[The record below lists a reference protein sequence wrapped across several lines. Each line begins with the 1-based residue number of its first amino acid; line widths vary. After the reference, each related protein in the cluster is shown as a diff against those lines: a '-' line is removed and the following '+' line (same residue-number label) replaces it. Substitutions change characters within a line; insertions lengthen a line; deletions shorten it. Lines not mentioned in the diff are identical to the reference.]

1 MSPAAADARWRAGAV
16 AAATLF
22 VVFAGLALW
31 IDPVDVRRTPADP
44 TATPG
49 FQSDEA
55 TYYLMGHSLARDFDL
70 EYRQEDLVR
79 TRAEFSGGPSG
90 VFLKRGVT
98 SDGRPD
104 PDHDRLYFG
113 KSFIYPLFAAPFVKA
128 FGTNGFYVFNS
139 LLLALGFLCAYMFLA
154 ARAGIGVSLV
164 MAGGFLFPTVVP
176 VYWAWIAPELFNCI
190 VGLIACFCWLYKF
203 VAPEPSSRWTRW
215 LRGPASDVVAALL
228 IGLLTFSKPTN
239 ALLGAPMGLWWMWRR
254 EWFRAGLVAA
264 AFVIASVA
272 GWGGNKL
279 ISGEWNYQGG
289 QQRETCYGRF
299 PFEAP
304 GVGLDVCDPRE
315 TSEALTG
322 VWFDREMFWHNMR
335 ANLGYYV
342 IGRYGGLLPYFFPV
356 LLGVVLMLARRSAIQ
371 RWQWLVLGGVL
382 LQVAVFLITLPYTWF
397 GGGGSVGNR
406 YFMGVYGA
414 ALFLFPPVRSR
425 LVAILP
431 WIIGGVFMWPLVF
444 SPFDTSMRP
453 GDRAF
458 SGPLRLLP
466 VERTNY
472 QDLPV
477 QTEDDLMRRWFGETP
492 AHRGFQILYLDKN
505 SWLQEADKLSFW
517 TRGASRAEMLLRTNE
532 PERRIE
538 FTLSA
543 GAVPVH
549 VDLSLDG
556 QRASVAL
563 VSGQSSVVQLAL
575 PPGFPFKDKEG
586 HVSYVW
592 HLAIS
597 TDAGWSPLERDGLPD
612 ARFLGVRVKPL
623 ISSAPRTP

>member
-1 MSPAAADARWRAGAV
+1 MSATMLCVVLAGV
-16 AAATLF
+16 S
-22 VVFAGLALW
+22 LW
-31 IDPVDVRRTPADP
+31 IDPVEVRRTPADP

-55 TYYLMGHSLARDFDL
+55 TYYLMGHSLAKDFDL

-79 TRAEFSGGPSG
+79 TKAEFPEGPNG

-98 SDGRPD
+98 RDGQFD
-104 PDHDRLYFG
+104 PVEGRLYFG

-128 FGTNGFYVFNS
+128 FGTKGFYVFNS
-139 LLLALGFLCAYMFLA
+139 LLLALGFLCAYMFIS
-154 ARAGIGVSLV
+154 ARAGIGVSLL
-164 MAGGFLFPTVVP
+164 MTGGFLFPTVVP
-176 VYWAWIAPELFNCI
+176 VYWSWIAPELFNCI
-190 VGLIACFCWLYKF
+190 VGLIACFAWLYKF
-203 VAPEPSSRWTRW
+203 VAPPATSRWTAW

-228 IGLLTFSKPTN
+228 VGLLCFSKPTN
-239 ALLGAPMGLWWMWRR
+239 ALLGLPMGLWWLWRR
-254 EWFRAGLVAA
+254 EWLRAALVAG
-264 AFVIASVA
+264 AFVVA
-272 GWGGNKL
+272 AGAAWGANAL
-279 ISGEWNYQGG
+279 ISGEASYQGG
-289 QQRETCYGRF
+289 AQRETCYGQF

-304 GVGLDVCDPRE
+304 GVDLSVCSPRE
-315 TSEALTG
+315 TSEALTE

-342 IGRYGGLLPYFFPV
+342 VGRYGGLLPYFFPMVLAV
-356 LLGVVLMLARRSAIQ
+356 LLMVARRREIQ
-371 RWQWLVLGGVL
+371 GWQWLVLVGIVIQIG
-382 LQVAVFLITLPYTWF
+382 VFLVTLPYTWF

-425 LVAILP
+425 LVALLP
-431 WIIGGVFMWPLVF
+431 WIVGGVFMWPLVI

-477 QTEDDLMRRWFGETP
+477 QTEEELMRRWFGETP
-492 AHRGFQILYLDKN
+492 AHRGFQVLYLDKN

-517 TRGASRAEMLLRTNE
+517 TRGDSRAELLVRTNN

-538 FTLSA
+538 FTLAA
-543 GAVPVH
+543 GAVAVH
-549 VDLSLDG
+549 VDLALDG
-556 QRASVAL
+556 ERASVSLAPQQT
-563 VSGQSSVVQLAL
+563 GVVQFTL
-575 PPGFPFKDKEG
+575 PPGFRFKDKEG
-586 HVSYVW
+586 RVSYIW
-592 HLAIS
+592 HLSIT
-597 TDAGWSPLERDGLPD
+597 TDGGWSPLERDGLPD
-612 ARFLGVRVKPL
+612 ARFLGVRVTPL
-623 ISSAPRTP
+623 IVPSTGQ